1 MDIRRTIDS
10 KSYMD
15 LRSYFPLFP
24 KASNG
29 YIRRTID
36 SKSYMD
42 LRGYFFLFPEASNG
56 YIRRNID
63 SKSYGSQGLPPSIS

>member
-1 MDIRRTIDS
+1 MDMRRTIDS

-42 LRGYFFLFPEASNG
+42 LRGYFFLFPEASIG
-56 YIRRNID
+56 
-63 SKSYGSQGLPPSIS
+63 